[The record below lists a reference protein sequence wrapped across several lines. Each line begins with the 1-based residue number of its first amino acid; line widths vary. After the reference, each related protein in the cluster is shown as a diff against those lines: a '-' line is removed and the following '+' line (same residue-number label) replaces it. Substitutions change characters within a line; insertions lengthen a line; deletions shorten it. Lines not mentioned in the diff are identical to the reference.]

1 MEKIKQRMGKK
12 ITVNS
17 PVRKPRNL
25 ETMRAKILMVARRLF
40 GKYGFHGTTTRM
52 IAQEVGIDVST
63 LYYHWGEKGNLY
75 EAVVLDINDDLRK
88 KLIDLE
94 TIIHGLPLA
103 QRMGIAIDTV
113 TDYLFEHPEI
123 TNVIL
128 CRFFMKIRHESS
140 QNIHVPE
147 YISNIA
153 FSMGLSKD
161 KKVISV
167 RHKMQVLT
175 IMNAIYA
182 FVSGEEFFRTSLG
195 AKRNEY
201 IALVKDT
208 LKFILIPAFA
218 TPPGGGEGGF
228 LRSI

>member
-1 MEKIKQRMGKK
+1 MVVNFPAEK
-12 ITVNS
+12 S
-17 PVRKPRNL
+17 RNL
-25 ETMRAKILMVARRLF
+25 ETVRVKILIAARRLF

-94 TIIHGLPLA
+94 GVIHGLPLA
-103 QRMGIAIDTV
+103 QHMGIAIGAI

-123 TNVIL
+123 TKVIL
-128 CRFFMKIRHESS
+128 SRCFVKIRHESS

-161 KKVISV
+161 KRGVSV

-182 FVSGEEFFRTSLG
+182 FVSGEEFFRASLG
-195 AKRNEY
+195 IKRDEY
-201 IALVKDT
+201 IAFVKET
-208 LKFILIPAFA
+208 LNFILIPAFA
-218 TPPGGGEGGF
+218 DSMAGEKANF
-228 LRSI
+228 